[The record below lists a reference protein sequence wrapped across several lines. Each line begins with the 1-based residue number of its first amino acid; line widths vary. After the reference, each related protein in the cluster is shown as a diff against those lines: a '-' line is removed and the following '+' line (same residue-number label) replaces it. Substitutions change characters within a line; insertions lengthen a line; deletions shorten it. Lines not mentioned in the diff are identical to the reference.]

1 MKLII
6 NENQYEN
13 LMGNLAHKKLFF
25 KYWDKFGGTVDENF
39 FKLFG
44 FKHNRLDNIN
54 QHEVYRYLAEWIGE
68 EKAFEKFKSLVEN
81 NPHTIDNCGG
91 YDFEYD
97 LEISEFDQST
107 LNVFLNVTVKP
118 GGQVELIMV
127 GGDIMD
133 ISDAIRDEEI
143 GSEIE
148 SEIQECIYDDLINFT
163 NQTGI
168 TSVIM
173 RITYP

>member
-13 LMGNLAHKKLFF
+13 LMGNLSHKKMFF
-25 KYWDKFGGTVDENF
+25 KYWDKFGGKVDNNF

-54 QHEVYRYLAEWIGE
+54 QSEVYRYLAEWIGE
-68 EKAFEKFKSLVEN
+68 EKAYEKFKSLVEE
-81 NPHTIDNCGG
+81 NPHEINDCGG
-91 YDFEYD
+91 YNFEYEMD
-97 LEISEFDQST
+97 IDEFDQST
-107 LNVFLNVTVKP
+107 LNVFLNVKVLP
-118 GGQVELIMV
+118 GGSVNLIMV
-127 GGDIMD
+127 GGDTMSIE
-133 ISDAIRDEEI
+133 DAVRDEEI

-148 SEIQECIYDDLINFT
+148 SEIQECIYDDIMNFT
-163 NQTGI
+163 NQSGI
-168 TSVIM
+168 TAVIM